1 MNLQIAAVRS
11 TPHMVPR
18 TFTAPR
24 VTAPRVTAPRVTA
37 PRTYT
42 APRVYSAP
50 RVQSQP
56 SSWNWGSFGAG
67 WIGSSIINRGNNGS
81 AGSTITSSSST
92 PRTHS
97 VDGMGFAGR
106 IFAAGAIM
114 LVAVVAGVLLIRW
127 FNGRR
132 YY

>member
-1 MNLQIAAVRS
+1 MMNLQIAAVRS

-18 TFTAPR
+18 TY
-24 VTAPRVTAPRVTA
+24 TAPRVTAPRVTA

-42 APRVYSAP
+42 APRV
-50 RVQSQP
+50 QTQTQP

-67 WIGSSIINRGNNGS
+67 WIGSSILNRGSNGS

-92 PRTHS
+92 PRVHS
-97 VDGMGFAGR
+97 SEGMGIGDRLFAT
-106 IFAAGAIM
+106 AAII
-114 LVAVVAGVLLIRW
+114 AVVVVGGVLLIRW

-132 YY
+132 Y